1 MRPDRKVWVYAL
13 AYFVAY
19 TPYAAL
25 IKMATAGGVTGLEL
39 LPAVLYGTVA
49 SALMLVTLLGW
60 WKHLRPS
67 SIEHPVALLI
77 SGVGTAAF
85 VAATT
90 IAYTFRGIS
99 IVFALLLMRGGVLV
113 MAPLIDLFFRRR
125 VRWFSWAA
133 LALTFVAVGVAF
145 TSIARRDLS
154 IAAVINLGAYLAGY
168 FVRLPMM
175 TRCAKVKDREITL
188 SYFTREIVIMLTF
201 LITVPAIYAFTA
213 GGAGAA
219 ALRRGFVLGMPR
231 ATVLMAL
238 GIGFCYA
245 VLYIFAT
252 LIYLDRRENTFCI
265 PLWIASSLVSGLAAA
280 AALNAMIHTAPPPAS
295 QIAGAVIMI
304 VALLFL
310 SPLHHI
316 PEHWVNVLAI
326 VRTRNAMPIPA
337 PLHMHRVL
345 LFVCS
350 GNTCRS
356 AMAEAIGNAELASRT
371 HLDIRAASAGVSA
384 TDGAPMPEPALAALR
399 TLAVP
404 MPQHRA
410 RRLTAELAQS
420 ADVIYCMTARHR
432 DDVVAAIPIAAEK
445 TRCLDP
451 RGDIEDPIGK
461 PVDAYV
467 GCAARLQQLIRERF
481 DELGVVA

>member
-1 MRPDRKVWVYAL
+1 MRPDRRVWLYAL

-25 IKMATAGGVTGLEL
+25 IKVATRDGLTGLEL
-39 LPAVLYGTVA
+39 LPAVLYGTVV
-49 SALMLVTLLGW
+49 SALTLVTLLGW

-77 SGVGTAAF
+77 SGMGTASF

-145 TSIARRDLS
+145 TSIDRRDLS
-154 IAAVINLGAYLAGY
+154 LAAVVNLGAYLLGY

-175 TRCAKVKDREITL
+175 TRCAKVKDRQITL
-188 SYFTREIVIMLTF
+188 SYFAREIVIMLTF

-213 GGAGAA
+213 GGEGAA
-219 ALRRGFVLGMPR
+219 ALRRGFALAMPR
-231 ATVLMAL
+231 GVVVVAL

-245 VLYIFAT
+245 VLYVFAT
-252 LIYLDRRENTFCI
+252 LIYLDHRENTFCI
-265 PLWIASSLVSGLAAA
+265 PLWIASSLVAGLAAA
-280 AALNAMIHTAPPPAS
+280 AALRQTPPAS
-295 QIAGAVIMI
+295 QIIGAVVMI

-316 PEHWVNVLAI
+316 PEHWANLLFI
-326 VRTRNAMPIPA
+326 FRTRNAMPIPA
-337 PLHMHRVL
+337 PLRMHRVL

-356 AMAEAIGNAELASRT
+356 AMAEAIGNAELAART
-371 HLDIRAASAGVSA
+371 RLDIRAASAGVSA
-384 TDGAPMPEPALAALR
+384 TDGAPMPEPAMTALQ

-404 MPQHRA
+404 VPEHRA
-410 RRLTAELAQS
+410 RRLTPELAQS

-451 RGDIEDPIGK
+451 RGDIDDPIGK
-461 PVDAYV
+461 PVEAYV